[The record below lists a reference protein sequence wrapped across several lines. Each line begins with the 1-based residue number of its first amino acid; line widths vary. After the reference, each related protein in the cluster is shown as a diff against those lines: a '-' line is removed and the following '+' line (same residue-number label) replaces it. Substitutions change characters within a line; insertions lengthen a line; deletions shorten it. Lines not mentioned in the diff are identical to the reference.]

1 MTRLRRPL
9 VLIAA
14 LALGIALVVEI
25 GSPVLT
31 RRTLATT
38 ASNAAGAAAA
48 EIAAR
53 KTPAEARAAADAAA
67 ARDGAGVEEFDVTG
81 NHVRLR
87 IDKDAHSY
95 VLHRFKSTQRWYHV
109 TAKASAVARP

>member
-1 MTRLRRPL
+1 MIQMRRPL
-9 VLIAA
+9 VLVAAA
-14 LALGIALVVEI
+14 LVVLALVVEV

-38 ASNAAGAAAA
+38 ASHVAGAAAA

-53 KTPAEARAAADAAA
+53 RTPADARAAAVAAA
-67 ARDGAGVEEFDVTG
+67 RRDGAGVEAFVVEG
-81 NHVRLR
+81 NRVEVR